1 MSIFMSR
8 QETNMRANICR
19 GRQPDGV
26 DRYPAERLE
35 LTGLRG
41 HLQRSLACSAVW
53 LTLVVIALSPAQSF
67 AAEEHV
73 PRYSRRADL
82 YADRPR
88 PRYPGHVRRSPSLYA
103 AMPSTG

>member
-1 MSIFMSR
+1 
-8 QETNMRANICR
+8 MRANICQ

-26 DRYPAERLE
+26 DRDPAERLE

-53 LTLVVIALSPAQSF
+53 LALVVIALSPAQSF

-73 PRYSRRADL
+73 ALDIHAGQTYTLIDLDPDTPAEITFADHHPFTL
-82 YADRPR
+82 QCPA
-88 PRYPGHVRRSPSLYA
+88 PG
-103 AMPSTG
+103 